1 MSHICQTSHKKAK
14 WAIFAEYAAPVQMKR
29 KSNDISLFNDN
40 ANKSMVTQMAA
51 LAESAATHD
60 AMYVCAE

>member
-1 MSHICQTSHKKAK
+1 
-14 WAIFAEYAAPVQMKR
+14 MKR

-40 ANKSMVTQMAA
+40 ANKSLVTQMAA

-60 AMYVCAE
+60 AMYVCAGRLRILWQLLVGAVGLLLYLISG